1 MMSILFPHLSE
12 DVEFLLPMED
22 VDMGDSLAAPSGAEA
37 TGASSFAAAASISR
51 SSRVHENAVAGPSR
65 LGR

>member
-12 DVEFLLPMED
+12 DVEFLLPPED
-22 VDMGDSLAAPSGAEA
+22 ADMGDPLAGPSSAGAS
-37 TGASSFAAAASISR
+37 TSSFAVASLSR
-51 SSRVHENAVAGPSR
+51 SSRVPENAVAGPSR

>member
-12 DVEFLLPMED
+12 DVEFLLPPEED
-22 VDMGDSLAAPSGAEA
+22 VDMGDPLAAPSSVGT
-37 TGASSFAAAASISR
+37 TGASSFAAAFLSR
-51 SSRVHENAVAGPSR
+51 SSRVHENAAAGPSR